1 MLLIFGVTLALVLL
15 AFLGLGFNIFLRRVA
30 FPETEVGHNK
40 KMKELGI
47 YCSKCEEW
55 KSFKEKRK
63 FKDVKLDIG
72 KLSL

>member
-1 MLLIFGVTLALVLL
+1 MLGVFVISLIVVII
-15 AFLGLGFNIFLRRVA
+15 AFLGLGFNIFLRNKP

-47 YCSKCEEW
+47 FCAKCEEW

-63 FKDVKLDIG
+63 FSN
-72 KLSL
+72 LSLDVSRIKL